1 MSGEQIRQPA
11 VAGQFYEG
19 TAERLVQQIEQCYL
33 HELGPGRLP
42 VVNEQGPREIVGLIS
57 PHAGYVY
64 SGPTAAVGF
73 SELADDGRPEV
84 AVVIGV
90 NHGHALGSAVQTAG
104 AWRTP
109 LGDLPIATEV
119 AEAIAGALPSFA
131 TEARAFGG
139 EHSLEVQLPF
149 LQHLYDS
156 RVRLVPIM
164 LGGHGFRAAETVGRA
179 VAEALQGRDAVIIA
193 STDMTHY
200 EPPQVAARQD
210 ALLIERIEAMDP
222 EGLVRERDSRGI
234 SMCGA
239 GPVAAALVACKL
251 LGATAAR
258 KLAYS
263 TSGDVL
269 PSHSVVGY
277 LSAKI
282 VR

>member
-1 MSGEQIRQPA
+1 MSGEQVRQAA

-19 TAERLVQQIEQCYL
+19 TADGLVRQIEQCYR

-42 VVNEQGPREIVGLIS
+42 EVSEDGPREILGLIS
-57 PHAGYVY
+57 PHAGYMY

-73 SELADDGRPEV
+73 NELALDGRPGV

-90 NHGHALGSAVQTAG
+90 NHGHALGSAVQTTG

-119 AEAIAGALPSFA
+119 AEGIAAALPSFA

-149 LQHLYDS
+149 LQHLYED
-156 RVRLVPIM
+156 RVPLVPVM
-164 LGGHGFRAAETVGRA
+164 LSEHGFRPAEGVGRA
-179 VAEALQGRDAVIIA
+179 VAEAVQGRDAVIIA

-234 SMCGA
+234 SMCGVA
-239 GPVAAALVACKL
+239 PVAAALVACKL
-251 LGATAAR
+251 LGATAAQ

-263 TSGDVL
+263 TSGDVV